1 VSQEASVQGDLF
13 AFDSPLLTEVR
24 GERSLMAFPFFALSK
39 TKWTKPLEYKT
50 DAVSIEIVCTPKGV
64 ATIYD
69 KEVLLYIASLMVAK
83 LDAGEQ
89 VSQDFYFTA
98 HDLFRVTGVSGSSRS
113 YTRLSDALER
123 LQGTQIKTNI
133 EAGGEGQ
140 AGFFSWLSDAQ
151 LHYTKTSK
159 GDKRLKAIKV
169 RLCDWLFRAIQRDRR
184 VLDYDPT
191 YFQLGPIERRLYEVA
206 RSACGHGPIEVEL
219 EELRLQTAIK
229 AHSHFRYEVKRVAD
243 ENSIPGFLFDLHRAE
258 AAGATRAKECG
269 RDQREDYAEVTASE
283 RLISPLLPP
292 ANMSWLWHR
301 NGRPKHETWSLKA
314 RTSVVEST
322 NGRANGHRKHEY

>member
-1 VSQEASVQGDLF
+1 MSQEASIQGDLF

-50 DAVSIEIVCTPKGV
+50 EAVSIEIVCTPKGV

-169 RLCDWLFRAIQRDRR
+169 RLCDWLYRAILRDRR

-219 EELRLQTAIK
+219 EELRLQTGYQSSLK
-229 AHSHFRYEVKRVAD
+229 HFRYELKRIAD
-243 ENSIPGFLFDLHRAE
+243 ESSIPGFLFDLVDRGE
-258 AAGATRAKECG
+258 TAGATRSRKNAG
-269 RDQREDYAEVTASE
+269 AASVK
-283 RLISPLLPP
+283 ITPKLLLQS
-292 ANMSWLWHR
+292 A
-301 NGRPKHETWSLKA
+301 
-314 RTSVVEST
+314 
-322 NGRANGHRKHEY
+322 

>member
-1 VSQEASVQGDLF
+1 MSQDVAIQGDLF

-50 DAVSIEIVCTPKGV
+50 EAVSIEIVCTPKGV

-69 KEVLLYIASLMVAK
+69 KEVLLYVASLMVAK

-98 HDLFRVTGVSGSSRS
+98 HDLFRVTGVSGSARS
-113 YTRLSDALER
+113 YSRLSDALER

-140 AGFFSWLSDAQ
+140 SGFFSWLSDAQ

-169 RLCDWLFRAIQRDRR
+169 RLCDWLYRAILRDRR

-219 EELRLQTAIK
+219 EELRLQTGYQSSLK
-229 AHSHFRYEVKRVAD
+229 HFRYELKRIAD
-243 ENSIPGFLFDLHRAE
+243 ESSIPGFLFDLVDRAE
-258 AAGATRAKECG
+258 TAGATRSRKNAG
-269 RDQREDYAEVTASE
+269 AASVK
-283 RLISPLLPP
+283 ITPKLL
-292 ANMSWLWHR
+292 LQ
-301 NGRPKHETWSLKA
+301 KA
-314 RTSVVEST
+314 
-322 NGRANGHRKHEY
+322 

>member
-1 VSQEASVQGDLF
+1 MSQEASIQGDLF

-50 DAVSIEIVCTPKGV
+50 EAVSIEIVCTPKGV

-169 RLCDWLFRAIQRDRR
+169 RLCDWLYRAILRDRR
-184 VLDYDPT
+184 VLEYDPT

-219 EELRLQTAIK
+219 EELRLQTGYQSSLK
-229 AHSHFRYEVKRVAD
+229 HFRYELKRIAD
-243 ENSIPGFLFDLHRAE
+243 ESSIPGFLFDLVDRAE
-258 AAGATRAKECG
+258 TAGATRSRKNAG
-269 RDQREDYAEVTASE
+269 AASVK
-283 RLISPLLPP
+283 ITPKLLLQS
-292 ANMSWLWHR
+292 A
-301 NGRPKHETWSLKA
+301 
-314 RTSVVEST
+314 
-322 NGRANGHRKHEY
+322 

>member
-1 VSQEASVQGDLF
+1 MSQEASIQGDLF

-50 DAVSIEIVCTPKGV
+50 EAVSIEIVCTPKGV

-169 RLCDWLFRAIQRDRR
+169 RLCDWLYRAILRDRR
-184 VLDYDPT
+184 VLEYDPT

-219 EELRLQTAIK
+219 EELRLQTGYQSSLK
-229 AHSHFRYEVKRVAD
+229 HFRYELKRIAD
-243 ENSIPGFLFDLHRAE
+243 ESSIPGFLFELVDRAE
-258 AAGATRAKECG
+258 TAGATRSRKNAG
-269 RDQREDYAEVTASE
+269 AASVK
-283 RLISPLLPP
+283 ITPKLLLQS
-292 ANMSWLWHR
+292 A
-301 NGRPKHETWSLKA
+301 
-314 RTSVVEST
+314 
-322 NGRANGHRKHEY
+322 

>member
-1 VSQEASVQGDLF
+1 MSQEQSMQGDLF

-39 TKWTKPLEYKT
+39 SKWTKPLEYKT
-50 DAVSIEIVCTPKGV
+50 EAVTIEIVCTPKGV

-113 YTRLSDALER
+113 YARLSDALER

-169 RLCDWLFRAIQRDRR
+169 RLCDWLYRAILRDRR

-219 EELRLQTAIK
+219 EELRLQTGYQSSLK
-229 AHSHFRYEVKRVAD
+229 HFRYELKRIAD
-243 ENSIPGFLFDLHRAE
+243 ESTIPGFLFDLVDRSDAT
-258 AAGATRAKECG
+258 AGTRPRKNAGA
-269 RDQREDYAEVTASE
+269 ASVK
-283 RLISPLLPP
+283 IMPKLLLQS
-292 ANMSWLWHR
+292 A
-301 NGRPKHETWSLKA
+301 
-314 RTSVVEST
+314 
-322 NGRANGHRKHEY
+322 